1 MKTAEGGRVMSWRRG
16 GAHDG
21 PTSAMNSP
29 RSLLHHVAFVCGLAL
44 LVPLAAMALEAVFQ
58 GWSPKNLREEVRPV
72 FSSDEKGSLV
82 ITHDLLR

>member
-21 PTSAMNSP
+21 PTSAMN
-29 RSLLHHVAFVCGLAL
+29 VCGLAL